1 MKMKLFPIAIALA
14 PAFAFAGTPI
24 NQTKSVD
31 ADATVEISNVKGSV
45 TVSAWDK
52 NEVAITGTL
61 GDGSRGLT
69 VEGGGGHLE
78 VKVEG
83 PDKSKSWFNWGS
95 DSGMQETTL
104 ELKVPRKASLEIDVV
119 SATVTVNEVAGRS
132 MSVDSV
138 SGRVKVDSPAAKVR
152 VDAVSADVEFTGK
165 SDDANIETVSGDV
178 QIRGVGGRVHGE
190 TVSGSIRIEGAQ
202 PHPTKLVQSAAS
214 DIEIRGAL
222 EKGGRVHVES
232 MSGDVRLRFPGS
244 LSARLE
250 AKTFSGSIKSDF
262 GQVEKPEHGPGEDL
276 DVKLGDGDGDINI
289 DTFSGDVSVQHD

>member
-1 MKMKLFPIAIALA
+1 MKMKLLPFAIALV
-14 PAFAFAGTPI
+14 PAVACAGTPI

-52 NEVAITGTL
+52 NEVSITGTL

-69 VEGGGGHLE
+69 VEGGGSHLE
-78 VKVEG
+78 VKVQG

-104 ELKVPRKASLEIDVV
+104 DLKVPRQAALEIEVV
-119 SATVTVNEVAGRS
+119 SATVAVNEVAGKS
-132 MSVDSV
+132 LSVDSV
-138 SGRVKVDSPAAKVR
+138 SGRVKVDSAAPKVR

-165 SDDANIETVSGDV
+165 SEDANIETVSGDV
-178 QIRGVGGRVHGE
+178 QIRGVGGRAHAE

-202 PHPTKLVQSAAS
+202 PLHDTNVSTVS
-214 DIEIRGAL
+214 GDIEIRGAL
-222 EKGGRVHVES
+222 DKGGRVHVES
-232 MSGDVRLRFPGS
+232 MSGDVRLRLPSS

-262 GQVEKPEHGPGEDL
+262 GEVEKPEHGPGEDL
-276 DVKLGDGDGDINI
+276 DVKVGSADGDISI